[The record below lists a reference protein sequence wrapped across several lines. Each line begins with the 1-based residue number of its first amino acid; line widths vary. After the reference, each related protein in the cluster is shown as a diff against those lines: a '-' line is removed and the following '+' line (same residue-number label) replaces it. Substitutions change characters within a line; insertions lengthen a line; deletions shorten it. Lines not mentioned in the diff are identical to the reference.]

1 MAKKLIFDYTFTPA
15 TKTIVVN
22 GNVPAKRLLLI
33 TNVTDNQI
41 IYNFAD
47 TTKKATSV
55 TYDNTTRTTSIV
67 LDYDTSGMSS
77 TDSLQIF
84 IEEDAVEFTPSP
96 TYTDPVSKFRI
107 SKGQTLID
115 TDFEYGLQATKWESL
130 ELVNN
135 VPGFFSRSGDI
146 PLNVTSVA
154 AITGN
159 NRLTVTCVAH
169 GLSVGNP
176 IDVRGLDYPT
186 LDGSYLVQ
194 SIPDADTF
202 TFLAKSNAVVTGDI
216 SGSYTVITPGKF
228 YNGSQISYTSITTD
242 AANPSTITVNTPYPT
257 GFQQASDFYLV
268 NSIALLNVNFDS
280 TLVDPQDTDVT
291 TVTVNP
297 QGSQSAGTIDAYN
310 VTPWDKT
317 GYSTTK
323 TIEPV
328 NVDTANNKIDL
339 ASHGFLDGTAVTFIA
354 GPGGSVPTGL
364 TTGRAYILRTI
375 DANSFYLTTAPGS
388 TTRVT
393 LSGTGTGP
401 TLVVKGYRLSSIE
414 ASTNNV
420 NFDETIGWTTG
431 SQKFVYY
438 RGASTT
444 AAIQAGPSDAQATT
458 DQWYT
463 ADTAD
468 LTGTYFVTGGS
479 GSTFTVNSS
488 NTGQFD
494 FTGTGPLQ
502 LLTGDAT
509 YTGSTT
515 GAPNSLTVTVM
526 DKTSSLTT
534 GAKAAVLVTPAMI
547 SGNIINAGVTY
558 TDNDSV
564 VIIPL
569 PGTTLPSGLVAGRAY
584 TIRTATIAGAGATT
598 PALTAAGVSGSTA
611 QTLTGMTGPGFMMIQ
626 GLRITTMASATD
638 VVTFAETIATTGA
651 GFSVGDRFV
660 YYRGPNTTA
669 AITGFADGQA
679 TTAEWYTNDTAA
691 LTNAWY
697 VVTRPATTTCTVNS
711 AATGNFNFTSNII
724 PTTGIHIM
732 VPYTAYSLA
741 NTFRMNSHG
750 FADNELVRYTA
761 TSGSAITGL
770 TSGTDYYIDLVDA
783 NTFGL
788 STTSGGVRIDLESY
802 GTISTG
808 RHVIESRL
816 GVHAF
821 FPYQDYAAKNS
832 IYSPG
837 HSFTNNDPVVYSNGG
852 GTNISG
858 LTNGTTYYVDLI
870 NANKFALKPSTVGA
884 RIDLESY
891 GSGSAHTFVRTLA
904 RPTADTIYQA
914 NHGLTSGTQLLYNAN
929 GGTVIG
935 GLTDLGTYYVKD
947 IVSADRFTLSATP
960 GGTRINLTA
969 AGTGTQILQF
979 QSEGGFDGS
988 YAVGAVTSP
997 TSFTLTTTSQVPFL
1011 VRSFN
1016 PSANI
1021 DYTNDWIVLA
1031 NHRLATGS
1039 PVTYSNGGGTNVTNL
1054 TNSTEY
1060 FVIRLD
1066 KDTIRLAT
1074 SAVDALAG
1082 TYIDLATGATGT
1094 AHTFTS
1100 ANIAGEIP
1108 GAGTVS
1114 TTLGDTTITGSGT
1127 NFLSRF
1133 KVGDTIVINRGSQ
1146 SVFSSVITAIRS
1158 NTSLLVETAAPA
1170 TQSGLTYLLPTSLY
1184 VKPGCFNLHRPFDG
1198 GVEIN
1203 AGYGADAQIVRQT
1216 RRYFRYQSG
1225 KGLSC
1230 QFAINFNPAV
1240 ECQISCDG
1248 STTATVTTA
1257 IPHGLK
1263 VGKVFTIEQAEV
1275 ASGENYYNGTFTVVT
1290 ASDLSFTYTMAGIP
1304 TDLSANGFPK
1314 LVVRNW
1320 NGAKIR
1326 CGMFDFQNGMF
1337 WEYDGTTLYAV
1348 RRNST
1353 QQLFGTCNVNLRSN
1367 VINGNNTKFL
1377 DQLAV
1382 NDYVVIRGQSY
1393 KVVGIASNTT
1403 MYVSP
1408 NYRGATADN
1417 IIITKTID
1425 VRTPQSQFT
1434 VDPCDGTGPTG
1445 YVLDT
1450 SRIQMAYMDYSWY
1463 GAGKVRFGFKGAN
1476 GEVIYVHEIKHN
1488 NREYEAYLR
1497 SGNLPA
1503 RYEIINNGAPEFA
1516 PSLAHWG
1523 TTIQMDGEFEEDGS
1537 YLFTA
1542 SSSFLSFSGS
1552 STTVTGTGNYVY
1564 VNQDG
1569 TTSASITTFSTTA
1582 NIPTS
1587 SVRDADTSGSGFPS
1601 GNSIQ
1606 LNNHGFAANQIVQYN
1621 NGGGASIGGL
1631 TSGNYYYIIVDGT
1644 NYFGLKSTLTGFRI
1658 NLSGTGNNSQNFR
1671 YNFRYAI
1678 TYTSVPGYGNRL
1690 IHRFSGDASSYAAI
1704 GSVAFGTQIRATAIN
1719 AVNTANGG
1727 TARIYRII
1735 NAGGGVATTDF
1746 FFTNAEGSQGTN
1758 PPSTLGF
1765 IAAGTS
1771 AAATHTVGTDTP
1783 IPSLIPLL
1791 SVRLAPSVDSGLIG
1805 NLGVRDIV
1813 NRMQMTLK
1821 SVGLLTTHD
1830 VEIQLVLNGQLDRVI
1845 WSNVGTP
1852 SLCQYITHSNDDT
1865 VLAGTKIFTFRAS
1878 GGSENASGK
1887 KSANVFSAD
1896 ISEILS
1902 LGNSILGGDGVFPDG
1917 PDVLTIAVAPL
1928 NTTGITINAPFSVSS
1943 RISWA
1948 ESQA

>member
-15 TKTIVVN
+15 TKTVVVN

-96 TYTDPVSKFRI
+96 AYTDPVSKFRI

-146 PLNVTSVA
+146 PLNVTGVA
-154 AITGN
+154 AIAGN

-202 TFLAKSNAVVTGDI
+202 TFLAKGNAVVTGDI

-228 YNGSQISYTSITTD
+228 YNGSQISYNSITTD
-242 AANPSTITVNTPYPT
+242 GASPSTITVNTPYPT

-280 TLVDPQDTDVT
+280 SLVDPQDTDVT

-297 QGSQSAGTIDAYN
+297 QGAQSSGTIDAYN

-317 GYSTTK
+317 GYSVTR
-323 TIEPV
+323 TIEPI

-339 ASHGFLDGTAVTFIA
+339 ASHGFADGDAITFIA
-354 GPGGSVPTGL
+354 GPGGAVPTGL

-375 DANSFYLTTAPGS
+375 DANSFYVTTAPGS

-401 TLVVKGYRLSSIE
+401 TLVVKGYKIRDIE
-414 ASTNNV
+414 ASSNNV
-420 NFDETIGWTTG
+420 TFTETIGWTTG

-438 RGASTT
+438 KGASTT
-444 AAIQAGPSDAQATT
+444 NAIQAGPSDAQANTA
-458 DQWYT
+458 QWYT
-463 ADTAD
+463 ADGAN

-479 GSTFTVNSS
+479 GTTFTINST
-488 NTGQFD
+488 NTSSFD

-502 LLTGDAT
+502 LLTADAKVVGANGT
-509 YTGSTT
+509 VDGLAVTVQDKTGSLT
-515 GAPNSLTVTVM
+515 GRPTI
-526 DKTSSLTT
+526 
-534 GAKAAVLVTPAMI
+534 LVTPSMI
-547 SGNIINAGVTY
+547 SGNFISYATANMP
-558 TDNDSV
+558 DNTGV

-569 PGTTLPSGLVAGRAY
+569 PGSTLPSGLVAGRAY
-584 TIRTATIAGAGATT
+584 VVRTAGIVGATT
-598 PALTAAGVSGSTA
+598 SNLGLTTTRSGTTA
-611 QTLTGMTGPGFMMIQ
+611 QTLTGAAGPGFLIVP
-626 GLRITTMASATD
+626 GVTISSINTTSD
-638 VVTFAETIATTGA
+638 VVTIFESVATTGA
-651 GFSVGDRFV
+651 GLNATQPFV
-660 YYRGPNTTA
+660 YYRGPSTTA
-669 AITGFADGQA
+669 AVQGVIDARA
-679 TTAEWYTNDTAA
+679 TTAEWYTNDTAN
-691 LTNAWY
+691 LSSTWY
-697 VVTRPATTTCTVNS
+697 ITSRPAATTLTLNSTTT
-711 AATGNFNFTSNII
+711 GNYNFTVATV
-724 PTTGIHIM
+724 PTTGVHIL
-732 VPYTAYSLA
+732 VPYQALANA
-741 NTFRMNSHG
+741 NTFYMASHG
-750 FADNELVRYTA
+750 FADNEVVRYTA
-761 TSGSAITGL
+761 TAGSAITGL
-770 TSGTDYYIDLVDA
+770 TSDTDYFVDLVDA
-783 NTFGL
+783 NRFGL

-802 GTISTG
+802 GTVGTG
-808 RHVIESRL
+808 RHVVESRL
-816 GVHAF
+816 GIHAF

-832 IYSPG
+832 IYSAG
-837 HSFTNNDPVVYSNGG
+837 HSFVNNDPVVYSNGG
-852 GTNISG
+852 GTSIAG
-858 LTNGTTYYVDLI
+858 LTSGTTYYVDLI
-870 NANKFALKPSTVGA
+870 NANKFALKPSTAGA

-891 GSGSAHTFVRTLA
+891 GTGTAHTFVRTLP

-947 IVSADRFTLSATP
+947 IVSADRFTLSETP
-960 GGTRINLTA
+960 GGSRVNITA
-969 AGTGTQILQF
+969 TGVGTQILQF

-988 YAVGAVTSP
+988 YSVGTVTGP
-997 TSFTLTTTSQVPFL
+997 TSFTLTTTSEVPFL
-1011 VRSFN
+1011 IRSFD
-1016 PSANI
+1016 PSTDI
-1021 DYTNDWIVLA
+1021 DYTNDWITLA
-1031 NHRLATGS
+1031 NHRLATAS
-1039 PVTYSNGGGTNVTNL
+1039 PVTYGNGGGTDVTNL
-1054 TNSTEY
+1054 TDGVEY
-1060 FVIRLD
+1060 YVIRLD
-1066 KDTIRLAT
+1066 KDTIRLST
-1074 SAVDALAG
+1074 SVADALAG

-1094 AHTFTS
+1094 AHTLTS

-1114 TTLGDTTITGSGT
+1114 IALDDATVIGSGT

-1146 SVFSSVITAIRS
+1146 VTFSSVITAIRS
-1158 NTSLLVETAAPA
+1158 NTSLEIETAAPA

-1240 ECQISCDG
+1240 ECQVSCDG
-1248 STTATVTTA
+1248 STTATVTTS

-1337 WEYDGTTLYAV
+1337 WEYDGTTLYCV

-1367 VINGNNTKFL
+1367 IINGNNTKFL
-1377 DQLAV
+1377 DQLSV

-1425 VRTPQSQFT
+1425 VRTPQSQWT

-1503 RYEIINNGAPEFA
+1503 RYEIVNNGAPEFA

-1552 STTVTGTGNYVY
+1552 STTATGTGNYTY

-1569 TTSASITTFSTTA
+1569 STSASITTFTTTS
-1582 NIPTS
+1582 NIATT
-1587 SVRDADTSGSGFPS
+1587 SVRILDSSGSGFPS

-1606 LNNHGFAANQIVQYN
+1606 LNNHGFAAGQIVQYQ
-1621 NGGGASIGGL
+1621 NGGGSSIGGL
-1631 TSGNYYYIIVDGT
+1631 TSGNYYYVIVDGT
-1644 NYFGLKSTLTGFRI
+1644 NYFGLRSTPTGLRI
-1658 NLSGTGNNSQNFR
+1658 NLTTQGNNSQNFR

-1690 IHRFSGDASSYAAI
+1690 IHRFTGDASSYAAI
-1704 GSVAFGTQIRATAIN
+1704 GSVSFGTQIRATAIN
-1719 AVNTANGG
+1719 SVTTINGG

-1735 NAGGGVATTDF
+1735 NAGGGAATVDF

-1765 IAAGTS
+1765 IEASTS
-1771 AAATHTVGTDTP
+1771 AATTHTVGTDTP

-1830 VEIQLVLNGQLDRVI
+1830 VEIQLVLNGQLDRVT

-1852 SLCQYITHSNDDT
+1852 SLCQYITHANDDT

-1902 LGNSILGGDGVFPDG
+1902 LGNSILGGDGVYPDG